1 LSLKRILAVL
11 ALAVSGCALIG
22 SSGPTEV
29 ARGEYYAAGK
39 PEYDAFFIQL
49 HQLQVELLAAPD
61 DPRQVRESLT
71 KAAGLTADASDD
83 SLSSRLAQELKK
95 LESRGLRVRLEI
107 PEPSTVLDA
116 SATLHTS
123 ESGVSTPLRTSLPH
137 DATRLVRSRNRM
149 LATKAQL
156 EKLRV
161 NGVQLDANV
170 DTAFRSEGPWKRDE
184 VRRNL
189 NDAQKV
195 MTLMASRAQEV
206 QELDQKLLSLV
217 ASATTTD
224 PNLGK
229 APAYTPPPPAPEVAA
244 PPKTA
249 KRGSGRAGA
258 APRPA
263 TAPKPAAVPKPAPA
277 TKPQGGDE
285 AAAPKPVQGNAPAEI
300 EP

>member
-1 LSLKRILAVL
+1 MKRILAVL

-49 HQLQVELLAAPD
+49 HQLQVDLLVAPD
-61 DPRQVRESLT
+61 DPRHVRESLT
-71 KAAGLTADASDD
+71 KTAGLTADASDE

-95 LESRGLRVRLEI
+95 LESRGLRVRLEV
-107 PEPSTVLDA
+107 PEPTTALDA

-123 ESGVSTPLRTSLPH
+123 ESGISSPLRTSLPQ

-149 LATKAQL
+149 ILTREQL

-161 NGVQLDANV
+161 SGVQLDANV
-170 DTAFRSEGPWKRDE
+170 DTAFRSDGPWKRDE

-195 MTLMASRAQEV
+195 MTLMVSRAQEV
-206 QELDQKLLSLV
+206 QEQDQKLLSLV
-217 ASATTTD
+217 ASAATTD

-229 APAYTPPPPAPEVAA
+229 APAHTPPPPPVEEAA
-244 PPKTA
+244 PAKTA
-249 KRGSGRAGA
+249 KRSTGKTTPRRAA
-258 APRPA
+258 APQPA
-263 TAPKPAAVPKPAPA
+263 AAPKPAPVA
-277 TKPQGGDE
+277 KPQGGDE